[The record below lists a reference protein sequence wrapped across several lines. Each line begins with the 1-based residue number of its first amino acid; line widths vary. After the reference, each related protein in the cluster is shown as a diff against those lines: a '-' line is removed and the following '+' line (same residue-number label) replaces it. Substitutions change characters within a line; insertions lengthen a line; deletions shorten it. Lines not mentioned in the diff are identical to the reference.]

1 MEIPAET
8 SRRGQDRG
16 DKRAPEGDQLPAF
29 PRLGPAGS
37 SPGGTTGSS
46 RAQDCALSAALSE
59 LLSCSWHAHLWRPRA
74 RSLKASWPSLSAQG
88 RLYGPP
94 FGDVPPPSDEF
105 WPPIHGLLP
114 PSCG

>member
-46 RAQDCALSAALSE
+46 RAHQ
-59 LLSCSWHAHLWRPRA
+59 PVTA
-74 RSLKASWPSLSAQG
+74 RSVLRSVSGCLALG
-88 RLYGPP
+88 MRT
-94 FGDVPPPSDEF
+94 FG
-105 WPPIHGLLP
+105 GLVRGL
-114 PSCG
+114 